1 MVSCGLW
8 DRYLISLV
16 QSNSVITRWM
26 CQGVIQMDALAIDR
40 GVFLVHSLIHITS
53 LPLLLCV
60 QYLVPCYDVAPLDY
74 VANMKAGLD
83 WSIIF
88 PSDVYHQHGSDSKFW
103 WERFSGSLT
112 KLCEYTLIQNHT
124 KGTRAWLYRIQN
136 KNLLNH
142 IFSRCPVSMVAH
154 NCGYQRSTSPSGQA
168 QYRGRRT
175 VCLVCAT
182 STANGAGVKQRLT
195 SHPVISFRNFRRYWS
210 TQIYVWNERNNAS
223 IRTNQ
228 VPRYGNTQF
237 WHFDTLITF
246 SHTSKVLL
254 KMHQNIWVLF

>member
-40 GVFLVHSLIHITS
+40 GVFLVHSLIHMTS

-74 VANMKAGLD
+74 VANMKVGLD

-124 KGTRAWLYRIQN
+124 KGTRAWLYRIQKITCLTTSSLDVRYLWSLTTAVTSDRRRRAARPSIVDDGPSAWYVPHRPRTAQAWN
-136 KNLLNH
+136 KDWRH
-142 IFSRCPVSMVAH
+142 IR
-154 NCGYQRSTSPSGQA
+154 
-168 QYRGRRT
+168 
-175 VCLVCAT
+175 
-182 STANGAGVKQRLT
+182 
-195 SHPVISFRNFRRYWS
+195 
-210 TQIYVWNERNNAS
+210 
-223 IRTNQ
+223 
-228 VPRYGNTQF
+228 
-237 WHFDTLITF
+237 
-246 SHTSKVLL
+246 
-254 KMHQNIWVLF
+254 